1 MEDGAMPHSLAELLF
16 AVALPARPRTA
27 PVAEISACLAGTTS
41 AGRKFVFSDY
51 SGSIRRE
58 GAATAPVTA
67 NWPSAGRR
75 SRRVPL
81 TRRASRQ
88 SRPNAV
94 RLQIRCRAAA
104 LIVEPRLRP
113 DRLVIIREEQRLHSF
128 RHASSMRTRQR
139 GQPRSSEHMVAPLQ
153 EHALHDDFNLET
165 TTPSLTANS
174 PTSCPPAVTSRLG
187 VLPKSVPCVLR
198 AGAPPPQGENRPI
211 LAVYPGFLAR
221 ARGRGATFWRPG
233 PASPHAWRTL
243 GLDAD
248 GGGGWCAG
256 RAARPDRGETDLI
269 LRGWFRSAA
278 GPDLRRRNTFS

>member
-16 AVALPARPRTA
+16 AV
-27 PVAEISACLAGTTS
+27 
-41 AGRKFVFSDY
+41 GRSIRGGLLEFVFSDY

-128 RHASSMRTRQR
+128 CRASNKRTRKR
-139 GQPRSSEHMVAPLQ
+139 GQPRSSDVLAYGRAAP
-153 EHALHDDFNLET
+153 EHASHDSFNLET

-243 GLDAD
+243 GLDAN

>member
-1 MEDGAMPHSLAELLF
+1 MPHSLAELLF
-16 AVALPARPRTA
+16 AVGRSIRGGLVRLPPCIHLTHTGTAQSLARPRTA

-128 RHASSMRTRQR
+128 CRASNKRTRKR
-139 GQPRSSEHMVAPLQ
+139 GQPRSS
-153 EHALHDDFNLET
+153 D
-165 TTPSLTANS
+165 
-174 PTSCPPAVTSRLG
+174 
-187 VLPKSVPCVLR
+187 VL
-198 AGAPPPQGENRPI
+198 A
-211 LAVYPGFLAR
+211 Y
-221 ARGRGATFWRPG
+221 
-233 PASPHAWRTL
+233 
-243 GLDAD
+243 
-248 GGGGWCAG
+248 G
-256 RAARPDRGETDLI
+256 RAAPEHAYVPRQKVPAVL
-269 LRGWFRSAA
+269 
-278 GPDLRRRNTFS
+278 LRRSREREGTLPCSRQPALLRAFQTSSLY

>member
-1 MEDGAMPHSLAELLF
+1 MTKSRADRL
-16 AVALPARPRTA
+16 
-27 PVAEISACLAGTTS
+27 EI
-41 AGRKFVFSDY
+41 
-51 SGSIRRE
+51 GSIRRE

-67 NWPSAGRR
+67 NKPSAGRR

-153 EHALHDDFNLET
+153 EHAYVPRQRFRLCCCAAHAKGEGSCRALISLH
-165 TTPSLTANS
+165 S
-174 PTSCPPAVTSRLG
+174 PEEFQT
-187 VLPKSVPCVLR
+187 
-198 AGAPPPQGENRPI
+198 
-211 LAVYPGFLAR
+211 LALY
-221 ARGRGATFWRPG
+221 
-233 PASPHAWRTL
+233 
-243 GLDAD
+243 
-248 GGGGWCAG
+248 
-256 RAARPDRGETDLI
+256 
-269 LRGWFRSAA
+269 
-278 GPDLRRRNTFS
+278 

>member
-1 MEDGAMPHSLAELLF
+1 ML
-16 AVALPARPRTA
+16 
-27 PVAEISACLAGTTS
+27 
-41 AGRKFVFSDY
+41 SDY

-75 SRRVPL
+75 SRRLPL

-153 EHALHDDFNLET
+153 EHAYVPRQKVPAVLLRRSRERGGKLPCSHQPALPRRIPNSCSLLTQTRSHDSFNLET

-243 GLDAD
+243 G
-248 GGGGWCAG
+248 
-256 RAARPDRGETDLI
+256 
-269 LRGWFRSAA
+269 
-278 GPDLRRRNTFS
+278 